1 MTAILVLAGV
11 VSGFVTGWVI
21 RTISVL
27 AQVSWS
33 QERMQRKVTYWQD
46 QALLARDAVDQ
57 LIRQAAAGR
66 RPDQPPPGPRPAD
79 PGSEA
84 VP

>member
-1 MTAILVLAGV
+1 MTGILVLAGV
-11 VSGFVTGWVI
+11 ISGFVTGWVI

-46 QALLARDAVDQ
+46 QAIQARAIVDQ
-57 LIRQAAAGR
+57 LIRQAAVGR
-66 RPDQPPPGPRPAD
+66 RPDQPPPGSPPAD

-84 VP
+84 AT